1 MRTPVP
7 PHSGAAL
14 TCLRPLHRATGR
26 SSAPPDLRP
35 PRARRASPVGAARIP
50 DPFDLRLAPD
60 LGHAPPA
67 TAVDEAS
74 GENPRSHRPPQSTKP
89 PTKTLEATTAMPS
102 SAACARPRCEAPL
115 PTTSA
120 RRPARN
126 RSTAPPVAIALVSSL
141 YLLFTL

>member
-35 PRARRASPVGAARIP
+35 PCTRRASLVGAARVPDASGLRRAP
-50 DPFDLRLAPD
+50 DPGL
-60 LGHAPPA
+60 APPA

-74 GENPRSHRPPQSTKP
+74 DENPRSHRPPQSTKSP
-89 PTKTLEATTAMPS
+89 AKTLEATGHRSRRSLRRKPS
-102 SAACARPRCEAPL
+102 KPPPRFRRAPPALDQAASL
-115 PTTSA
+115 P
-120 RRPARN
+120 RRP
-126 RSTAPPVAIALVSSL
+126 PPCVVQPAA
-141 YLLFTL
+141 